1 LGARQADNQMSFAW
15 SEPARKIV
23 SATSSRVFTKG
34 ATVELL
40 TSLGAGGDQ
49 IDVTVVVRNLS
60 RNRRLAIDGD
70 VIHEVSG
77 SSGSI
82 ASFSAPVDTV
92 LAPNGETTARFTY
105 LLPSGDYD
113 VTARFQPN

>member
-1 LGARQADNQMSFAW
+1 MSFTWEEA
-15 SEPARKIV
+15 AHAIR
-23 SATSSRVFTKG
+23 SATSSRGFTKG

-49 IDVTVVVRNLS
+49 IVVIAAVRNLS
-60 RNRRLAIDGD
+60 RNRRLSVDGD
-70 VIHEVSG
+70 LIHQVSG

-92 LAPNGETTARFTY
+92 LAPGGETTARFTY